1 MCGRF
6 TLFEAD
12 NILSKEFGVSGIPPL
27 SPRYNISP
35 SQPVAAVRAAPAGVG
50 RELALLRWGLIPSW
64 SKDPAIGNRLI
75 NARAETAREKPSFRN
90 AFRRHRCLIPTNG
103 FYEWQR
109 QERGKQPYFVRMRDG
124 RPFAFAGL
132 WDRWESADEG
142 AIETCTILTTAPN
155 AVLAPIHDRMPVILP
170 PAEYARW
177 LDPGLLDTDSLG
189 PLLVPFPAED
199 MLALPVSPRVN
210 APTVDDEK
218 CMAPLPENPR
228 RS

>member
-35 SQPVAAVRAAPAGVG
+35 SQPVAAVRAAPAGSG

-64 SKDPAIGNRLI
+64 SKDPATGNRLI
-75 NARAETAREKPSFRN
+75 NARAETARDKPSFRN

-109 QERGKQPYFVRMRDG
+109 QERGKQPYFVRMRDD
-124 RPFAFAGL
+124 RLFAFAGL
-132 WDRWESADEG
+132 WDRWESPDKG
-142 AIETCTILTTAPN
+142 VIETCTILTTAAN
-155 AVLAPIHDRMPVILP
+155 AVLSPIHDRMPVILP

-199 MLALPVSPRVN
+199 MLASPVSPRVN

-218 CMAPLPENPR
+218 CMAPLPENP
-228 RS
+228 

>member
-12 NILSKEFGVSGIPPL
+12 KILSKEFGVSGFPAQ
-27 SPRYNISP
+27 SPRYNIAP
-35 SQPVAAVRAAPAGVG
+35 SQPVAAVRAAPAGTG

-75 NARAETAREKPSFRN
+75 NARAETVREKPSFQN

-109 QERGKQPYFVRMRDG
+109 QERGKQPYFVRMRDE
-124 RPFAFAGL
+124 RLFAFAGL
-132 WDRWESADEG
+132 WDRWENQEEVV
-142 AIETCTILTTAPN
+142 IETCTILTTAAN

-170 PAEYARW
+170 STEYGRW
-177 LDPGLLDTDSLG
+177 LGPSLQDADSLEA
-189 PLLVPFPAED
+189 LLMPFPAEN
-199 MLALPVSPRVN
+199 MISYPVSSRVN
-210 APTVDDEK
+210 SPAVDDEG
-218 CMAPLPENPR
+218 CIDALY
-228 RS
+228 

>member
-12 NILSKEFGVSGIPPL
+12 KVLSKEFGVSGVPPL
-27 SPRYNISP
+27 SPRYNIAP
-35 SQPVAAVRAAPAGVG
+35 SQPIAAVRTPHTGTG

-75 NARAETAREKPSFRN
+75 NARAETVQEKPSFRN

-124 RPFAFAGL
+124 RVFAFAGL
-132 WDRWESADEG
+132 WDRWESSDKDV
-142 AIETCTILTTAPN
+142 IETCTILTTAAN
-155 AVLAPIHDRMPVILP
+155 TVLDPIHGRMPVILP
-170 PAEYARW
+170 QAEYARW
-177 LDPGLLDTDSLG
+177 LDPTLKDTDALS
-189 PLLVPFPAED
+189 PLLVPFPPEE
-199 MLALPVSPRVN
+199 MLAIPVSPRVN
-210 APTVDDEK
+210 APSTDDEK
-218 CMAPLPENPR
+218 CIAPLP
-228 RS
+228 

>member
-12 NILSKEFGVSGIPPL
+12 TLLSRDFGVSAFPL
-27 SPRYNISP
+27 LAPRYNIAP
-35 SQPVAAVRAAPAGVG
+35 SQPVAAVRAAPAGAG
-50 RELALLRWGLIPSW
+50 RELAFLRWGLIPSW

-75 NARAETAREKPSFRN
+75 NARAETAHEKPSFRN
-90 AFRRHRCLIPTNG
+90 AFRRHRCLIPSSG

-109 QERGKQPYFVRMRDG
+109 LERGKQPYFVRMRD
-124 RPFAFAGL
+124 RRLFAFAGL
-132 WDRWESADEG
+132 WDRWEGPDEVV
-142 AIETCTILTTAPN
+142 IETCTILTTAAN

-177 LDPGLLDTDSLG
+177 IDPALRDADSLA
-189 PLLVPFPAED
+189 PLFVPFPPEG
-199 MLALPVSPRVN
+199 MLAIPVSPRVN

-218 CMAPLPENPR
+218 CVAPLP
-228 RS
+228 